1 MRKAKAQLELSL
13 AIGVKEK
20 KKLFYKYISSK
31 RAKENLHP
39 LVDLAVNKT
48 TEDKEKAEAHSAFF
62 TSIYKSQTGYP
73 WRTLPS
79 DLEVSDGEQNKPATI
94 QVETVRDLLLHPLCH
109 KSIGQMGSTQG

>member
-48 TEDKEKAEAHSAFF
+48 TEDKEKAEA
-62 TSIYKSQTGYP
+62 QTVKCRCYRSP
-73 WRTLPS
+73 KLP
-79 DLEVSDGEQNKPATI
+79 
-94 QVETVRDLLLHPLCH
+94 PL
-109 KSIGQMGSTQG
+109 KILR